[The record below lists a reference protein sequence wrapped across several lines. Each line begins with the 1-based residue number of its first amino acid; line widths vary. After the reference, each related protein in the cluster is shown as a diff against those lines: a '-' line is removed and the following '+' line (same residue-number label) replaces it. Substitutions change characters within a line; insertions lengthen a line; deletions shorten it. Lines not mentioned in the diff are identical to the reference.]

1 MLSLWDFLADHVLGW
16 WLRDECGVENALPD
30 HDPFDAEYKRRPSL
44 GLSETRA
51 DEDEHQWLEWLLLL
65 LGGLGLIVGIAFGAF
80 VLIGI
85 WRSIR

>member
-1 MLSLWDFLADHVLGW
+1 MARLLDGGCDKRAAWRA
-16 WLRDECGVENALPD
+16 ALPD
-30 HDPFDAEYKRRPSL
+30 RDPFDAEYKRRPSL

-80 VLIGI
+80 VLIRI